1 MDGRSDHP
9 KHALAAASLP
19 DDVARAIVRLT
30 SLHDGDLG
38 VIDAVVCGRRA
49 VPALRAILFNREP
62 SGLYETRRRA
72 VEALAQL
79 HADDV
84 LIDYLSASR
93 AIADPVER
101 TGEEAVINAAA
112 RAVATSRDRGVVPLL
127 LQLADRLA
135 PLAGVVDTLGA
146 LRRIEALPYFIR
158 ALAEDFTRSAAE
170 AAIRSLGAQ
179 TRPALLTA
187 AGPHLAADE
196 REPVSSTRQRRSA
209 LRLYAE
215 FGAPPDPDWLTLCRL
230 TEDQD
235 EWNAVLACQIFVK
248 YSTESA
254 KVGAAVR
261 RLISL
266 LASAD
271 WPLSEEIEDSLLK
284 HFDRAKPIIEEVLQS
299 GTADAELG
307 LVRARTVR
315 ALFRVAARAA
325 SNAHREANG
334 DKPTVSSR
342 S

>member
-1 MDGRSDHP
+1 MDGRSDHL
-9 KHALAAASLP
+9 KHSIAVASLP

-72 VEALAQL
+72 VEALTQL

-84 LIDYLSASR
+84 LVDYLSASR

-112 RAVATSRDRGVVPLL
+112 RAIATSRDRGVVPLL

-135 PLAGVVDTLGA
+135 PLAGVVETLGA
-146 LRRIEALPYFIR
+146 LKRIEALPYFIK
-158 ALAEDFTRSAAE
+158 ALAEDFTRPAAE
-170 AAIRSLGAQ
+170 AAIRSLGPQ
-179 TRPALLTA
+179 TRTALLTA
-187 AGPHLAADE
+187 ASPHLAADE
-196 REPVSSTRQRRSA
+196 REPVSNTRQRRSA

-215 FGAPPDPDWLTLCRL
+215 FGAPADTDWPTLCRL

-235 EWNAVLACQIFVK
+235 EWNAALACQICVT
-248 YSTESA
+248 YGTGRA
-254 KVGAAVR
+254 RVGAAIR
-261 RLISL
+261 RLINL
-266 LASAD
+266 LSSTD
-271 WPLSEEIEDSLLK
+271 WPLSEEIEDSLFK
-284 HFDRAKPIIEEVLQS
+284 HFDRARPVIEEVLQS
-299 GTADAELG
+299 GNADAELD
-307 LVRARTVR
+307 LVRGRTIR

-325 SNAHREANG
+325 SDAHRIG
-334 DKPTVSSR
+334 R
-342 S
+342 